1 LNLLAFQMYGVL
13 LLLDEGYK
21 KARTSIRRRD
31 EFFFGLRFIFDR
43 YLFQTWE
50 EFIGFVMPEDE
61 PDG

>member
-1 LNLLAFQMYGVL
+1 V
-13 LLLDEGYK
+13 
-21 KARTSIRRRD
+21 KARALICRRG

-43 YLFQTWE
+43 YVFETWE

>member
-1 LNLLAFQMYGVL
+1 MHEVM

-21 KARTSIRRRD
+21 KARASIRRRD
-31 EFFFGLRFIFDR
+31 EFFFGLRFMFDQ
-43 YLFQTWE
+43 YVFQTWE